1 MGRLVDGQWST
12 QWYQPDAD
20 GRFQRPE
27 TQFRRWVRARAGEGP
42 FEAADGR
49 YHLYVSCACPW
60 AHRALMLRTLKGLER
75 AIDVS
80 IVEPF
85 MSDQGWRFD
94 PSKPGATADKV
105 HGHEYLRDVYVAADS
120 HYTGRVTVPILWDL
134 HTAAIVNNESREIVR
149 MFDHE
154 FVGVARRDV
163 DFAPPELLTEVER
176 IIDAIYEPINNGVY
190 RAGFATSQRA
200 YEEAVGELFEALD
213 HWDAVLGRQRWLA
226 GERVTEADIF
236 LFSTLIRFD
245 LVYHTHFKCNRR
257 RINDYPNLSAFV
269 RELYQ
274 VPAIAK
280 TCDFEHIRQ
289 HYYASHESIN
299 PHRIVAVGPRL
310 DLELALPHGRERV
323 GGVGARELLA

>member
-12 QWYQPDAD
+12 QWYQPDAE

-27 TQFRRWVRARAGEGP
+27 TQFRRWVRAEGP
-42 FEAADGR
+42 FNPADGR
-49 YHLYVSCACPW
+49 YHLYVSWACPW
-60 AHRALMLRTLKGLER
+60 AHRALIMRELKGLAH
-75 AIDVS
+75 AIDIS
-80 IVEPF
+80 IVEYF

-94 PSKPGATADKV
+94 PRTPGATVDKV
-105 HGHEYLRDVYVAADS
+105 HGHEYLRDVYVSADS

-134 HTAAIVNNESREIVR
+134 HTRTIVNNESREIVR

-154 FVGVARRDV
+154 FGGVARSDV
-163 DFAPPELLTEVER
+163 DLAPPELLGEIER
-176 IIDAIYEPINNGVY
+176 VIDAIYEPINNGVY
-190 RAGFATSQRA
+190 RAGFATTQRA

-236 LFSTLIRFD
+236 LFATLIRFD
-245 LVYHTHFKCNRR
+245 IVYHGHFKCNRQ
-257 RINDYPNLSAFV
+257 RIVDFPNLSGFV

-280 TCDFEHIRQ
+280 TCNFEHMRG

-299 PHRIVAVGPRL
+299 PHRIIAVGPRIE
-310 DLELALPHGRERV
+310 LELARPHGRERV
-323 GGVGARELLA
+323 GGVGAAQVCAH